1 MKHYR
6 QALHLWQQIKVARI
20 FGRQGEKLEGES
32 QVSYFAAIVKCL
44 RIVRV
49 NICNPLKEFRAVSFF
64 FFFFFFFFFG
74 QNMQKLDVGS
84 QFQEQ
89 GLNLDHSYE
98 STKS

>member
-64 FFFFFFFFFG
+64 FFG